1 MGNPRT
7 SPAQFLREQQM
18 FAFIAVVV
26 YLALWSLSISVS
38 PLVTIV
44 YSFVLGNGVSL
55 LLNRFSWAYCDRPF
69 PYDWLVFLTLLIAFI
84 PIPLVVAA
92 AILYWAVPQPISF
105 TAFVARQWQFPA
117 FVAVVSAIVYNAYRM
132 TQRRLE
138 TRNLQLQQTIAVE
151 TATREIQEQE
161 LQRAREIQ
169 QSLLPKR
176 IPQMPGF
183 EIVAAWEPARTV
195 GGDYFDV
202 IQLSPTKL
210 AVCIADVVGK
220 GVSAALLMANVQA
233 TVRAFASESASPA
246 WLCTRVNNVLSSNI
260 ASDKFVTF
268 FYGVLDSDTRELRY
282 SNAGH
287 LPPMVS
293 HASGAYEELD
303 AGGLVLGIAPNYEYQ
318 EGTLRLREGDR
329 LVLFT
334 DGITEASDSR
344 GEEFGTDRIAV
355 LTADLRES
363 SPSHLQDRLLSEVR
377 RFCHSQ
383 LDDDATLLIVGVNA
397 TAATVSSPAA

>member
-1 MGNPRT
+1 M
-7 SPAQFLREQQM
+7 REQQM

-38 PLVTIV
+38 PLATIV

-55 LLNRFSWAYCDRPF
+55 LLDRFSWVFCDRPF
-69 PYDWLVFLTLLIAFI
+69 PYNWLFFLALLTAFI
-84 PIPLVVAA
+84 PVPLVVAA
-92 AILYWAVPQPISF
+92 AILYWALPQTMSF
-105 TAFVARQWQFPA
+105 TTFVATKWPFPA
-117 FVAVVSAIVYNAYRM
+117 FVAVVSAIVYNAYR
-132 TQRRLE
+132 TTRRRLE
-138 TRNLQLQQTIAVE
+138 TSNLKLQQTIAVE
-151 TATREIQEQE
+151 TATREMQEQE

-169 QSLLPKR
+169 QSLLPKQ

-183 EIVAAWEPARTV
+183 EIVAAWEPARAV

-202 IQLSPTKL
+202 IQLSPAKL

-246 WLCTRVNNVLSSNI
+246 WLCTRVNNVLCSNI
-260 ASDKFVTF
+260 APDKFVTF
-268 FYGVLDSDTRELRY
+268 FYGVLDAGTREFRY

-287 LPPMVS
+287 LPPMLS
-293 HASGAYEELD
+293 RGSGGCEQLD
-303 AGGLVLGIAPNYEYQ
+303 AGGLVLGIMPNYEYQ
-318 EGTLRLREGDR
+318 EGTLQLREGDR

-334 DGITEASDSR
+334 DGITEAADAS
-344 GEEFGTDRIAV
+344 GEEFGTDRIV
-355 LTADLRES
+355 SLTADLRES
-363 SPSHLQDRLLSEVR
+363 SPSGLQDRLLYEVR

-383 LDDDATLLIVGVNA
+383 LEDDATLLIVGVNA
-397 TAATVSSPAA
+397 AAATVSSPAA